1 MEAGYIASD
10 CLMASL
16 KPRHASFAHT
26 ARRPGMSTRTAPSLF
41 AARWAGGKYVDAK
54 GGAPFETCFRDL
66 NVKAWQLERES
77 ARLERERVT
86 ERVTVTQSMS
96 AIPHSGPYDL
106 APNVGLY
113 PPATRAA
120 ASRFQNGYILLSEKN
135 NPW

>member
-1 MEAGYIASD
+1 
-10 CLMASL
+10 
-16 KPRHASFAHT
+16 
-26 ARRPGMSTRTAPSLF
+26 MSTRTAPSLF
-41 AARWAGGKYVDAK
+41 AARLAGGKYVDAK

-86 ERVTVTQSMS
+86 VTQSMS

-113 PPATRAA
+113 PPAIRAA

-135 NPW
+135 NSW